1 MTESVTDVWRVETI
15 NDPTQ
20 LQKYQS
26 ILSAEEHSR
35 SKHIVHPG
43 ARATYITVHAALRYL
58 LGQKLKL
65 APQDIQINTADN
77 KKPHLSAPDNL
88 FFNLSHSQS
97 ISLIAISSQHE
108 VGVDI
113 ESIQMQRDITAIAHR
128 FFSKKEF
135 NWLQDMPDDMRIK
148 IFHQL
153 WCHKEALLKGQGTGI
168 QGGLDKVCLAGHDFN
183 KPFHIND
190 WTIQSLTTHNVESA
204 AIAVNSK
211 QIKIIENKWDKATIL
226 D

>member
-1 MTESVTDVWRVETI
+1 MTETVTDVWRVETI

-26 ILSAEEHSR
+26 VLSAEELSR
-35 SKHIVHPG
+35 SQHIARPE

-58 LGQKLKL
+58 LAQKLNI
-65 APQDIQINTADN
+65 APQNIQINTADN
-77 KKPHLSAPDNL
+77 KKPHINAPDIL

-113 ESIQMQRDITAIAHR
+113 ESIQMQRDITAIASR

-135 NWLQDMPDDMRIK
+135 IWLQDMSDDIRIK

-153 WCHKEALLKGQGTGI
+153 WSHKEALLKGQGTGI

-190 WTIQSLTTHNVESA
+190 WTIQSLTTHNFESA

-211 QIKIIENKWDKATIL
+211 QINIIEKKWNEATIL
-226 D
+226 A